1 MCVYKIY
8 TLDTIDNLGEKFVRI
23 KLDYTSSIPMYQQ
36 IKCAIK
42 NNIYNGVI
50 KDKEVLPSIRQL
62 AKELNVS
69 MITVKR
75 AYSDLEYE
83 GLVSTVSGRG
93 TFISLQDYS
102 LILENR
108 KNDMLIRLR
117 EQVGELKAAGI
128 TEEQVI
134 QLIIDEY
141 NMVGRK

>member
-42 NNIYNGVI
+42 DNIYNGVI
-50 KDKEVLPSIRQL
+50 KDKEVLPSIMQL

-83 GLVSTVSGRG
+83 GLVSTASGRG

-108 KNDMLIRLR
+108 KNDMLIKLR
-117 EQVGELKAAGI
+117 EQLGELRAAGI
-128 TEEQVI
+128 TEEQII
-134 QLIIDEY
+134 QLVIDEY